1 MTCVNCENFYE
12 SIDKHIIML
21 YYFTNKTDI
30 SFSVITVNAQ
40 TGNATQEE
48 VDCGRIKT
56 SGGIIGGGGI
66 MGSEDEET
74 LNSLGYVPTV
84 QLNGNSFQG
93 LLD

>member
-1 MTCVNCENFYE
+1 M
-12 SIDKHIIML
+12 
-21 YYFTNKTDI
+21 
-30 SFSVITVNAQ
+30 
-40 TGNATQEE
+40 
-48 VDCGRIKT
+48 RIKPIG
-56 SGGIIGGGGI
+56 GGIIGGGGI